1 MKKLPNFRNPNYHFF
16 FWKIGSPFDH
26 QKSRDAKQH
35 VEILGIDDGLFDVE
49 PVTNDVGFPMV
60 ELITALE
67 NMVSAVENLETD
79 AEVITTTV
87 APIEDKESQ
96 TKKDDSDESTER
108 SDSDEDDVDDGLET
122 DSDEV
127 SIDIPDF
134 FLFNNEIS
142 YSN

>member
-1 MKKLPNFRNPNYHFF
+1 
-16 FWKIGSPFDH
+16 
-26 QKSRDAKQH
+26 
-35 VEILGIDDGLFDVE
+35 
-49 PVTNDVGFPMV
+49 MV

-108 SDSDEDDVDDGLET
+108 TSSEEDDVDDGLET

-127 SIDIPDF
+127 SINIPNS
-134 FLFNNEIS
+134 FLNHKIS
-142 YSN
+142 SSN